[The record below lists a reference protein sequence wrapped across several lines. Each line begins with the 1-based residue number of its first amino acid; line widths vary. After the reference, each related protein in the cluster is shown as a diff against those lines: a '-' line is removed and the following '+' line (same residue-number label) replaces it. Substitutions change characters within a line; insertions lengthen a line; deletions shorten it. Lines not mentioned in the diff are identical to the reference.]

1 MIAHFI
7 GRNGTETLL
16 CDVIVVLNIVAFL
29 RQQVV
34 RGEGFG
40 SKNKPYLTWKIAEE
54 YARCSACIV
63 R

>member
-7 GRNGTETLL
+7 GRNGTETLV

-29 RQQVV
+29 RQVV

-40 SKNKPYLTWKIAEE
+40 SKYKPYLPWKIAKE
-54 YARCSACIV
+54 YARRSAGIV